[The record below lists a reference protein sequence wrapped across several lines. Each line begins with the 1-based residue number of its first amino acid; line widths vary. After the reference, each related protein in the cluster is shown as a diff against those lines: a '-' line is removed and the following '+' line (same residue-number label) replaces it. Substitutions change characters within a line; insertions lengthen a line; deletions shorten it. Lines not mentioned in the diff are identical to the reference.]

1 MSSTY
6 TTSMATVSFVAT
18 TETWAEQSSSE
29 INVIGYPGGD
39 AVAVSISGQRETTRT
54 FKALLSTVADYRTML
69 GMRARVGGLFV
80 ENWDSAP
87 VNAILQRI
95 VPDPILADGKVYA
108 QVQFILY

>member
-1 MSSTY
+1 
-6 TTSMATVSFVAT
+6 
-18 TETWAEQSSSE
+18 
-29 INVIGYPGGD
+29 
-39 AVAVSISGQRETTRT
+39 
-54 FKALLSTVADYRTML
+54 
-69 GMRARVGGLFV
+69 MRARVGGLFV